1 MRLGSVEARRDASAG
16 DGPGEWLSADSGA
29 RFELDRERLP
39 LYCDVSGDDASA
51 EVGCDVR
58 RPCAVLSLP

>member
-16 DGPGEWLSADSGA
+16 EGPGEWPSAESA
-29 RFELDRERLP
+29 TRFELDRERLP

-51 EVGCDVR
+51 EVGCEVR
-58 RPCAVLSLP
+58 RPCSVLPLP